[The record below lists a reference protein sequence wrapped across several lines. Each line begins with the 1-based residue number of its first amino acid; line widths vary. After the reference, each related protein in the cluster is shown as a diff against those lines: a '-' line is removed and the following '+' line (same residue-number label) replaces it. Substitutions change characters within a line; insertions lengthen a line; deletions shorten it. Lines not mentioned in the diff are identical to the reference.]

1 MAFIRLFAAALAAL
15 ALCGAGIGAPASA
28 QAQERYED
36 TYPVEQLA
44 TVLGELHYI
53 YFSCEGRDAQLWR
66 ETMLELLEH
75 EAPTRG
81 SYRDRLIAGF
91 NDGFRI
97 QQRNRT
103 RCGAEAEMAERRL
116 AARGR
121 NLSEQLRREYLE

>member
-1 MAFIRLFAAALAAL
+1 MILKRCLKTALAAAALAA
-15 ALCGAGIGAPASA
+15 APAA
-28 QAQERYED
+28 QAQSSSQD

-44 TVLGELHYI
+44 SVLGELHFI

-97 QQRNRT
+97 QQQNRT

-116 AARGR
+116 AQRGR
-121 NLSEQLRREYLE
+121 SLSQELRREYLD